1 MKEYIAKLIQKAV
14 IKLRVNIQEIA
25 VSNPTHESF
34 GDYSSSIAMQ
44 LAKQMK
50 KNPVAVAQ
58 EIVDKLP
65 SSEQIEKVDIVKP
78 GFINFWI
85 SKETLINNLSTIN
98 DTYGNSKKLSG
109 QNIILEYT
117 DPNPFK
123 EMHIGHLY
131 SNTIGESLSRLLG
144 SQGANIKRANYQGD
158 VGMHVAKSIWGLQK
172 KMEEKSIT
180 LEDLDKKNLS
190 EKVKFLGQ
198 AYAMGATAYEE
209 NEAAAQEMKDI
220 NYLVYASAQEM
231 LIKIQNWEPQI
242 NYKQFIRGSKWNLEE
257 VKALYISGRK
267 WSLDYFET
275 IYKKLGTKFD
285 FYFFESVVGEFGVK
299 IVKEYLEKGV
309 FTESN
314 GAIIFKGENYGLHTR
329 VFINSLGLPTYEAK
343 ELGLAPTKYKQFKY
357 DKSIIITGNEIK
369 EYFKVLLTALKQINP
384 ELADKTTH
392 ITHGMVRLPEGKMS
406 SRTGK
411 VLTAE
416 WLIDEVQQEVSEL
429 VNKSPKVDKK
439 DKTDVS
445 EKLTIA
451 AIKYSFLKNGIGKD
465 IAFDFNESLSMEGNS
480 GPYLEYT
487 LARCN
492 SILASHFEQLGK
504 RHPGLDPESQIDV
517 SGINNDERLILSH
530 LLKFPEVVQSAASNY
545 APQIITTYL
554 FDLAQKYNL
563 FYTQYPIL
571 KAKEQEKAVRL
582 LLTKATAQVLK
593 NGLYLLGIKTV
604 EKM

>member
-1 MKEYIAKLIQKAV
+1 MKDTLAKLLQESVQKLNIS
-14 IKLRVNIQEIA
+14 IKEIP
-25 VSNPTHESF
+25 VSNPSQESF
-34 GDYSSSIAMQ
+34 GDYSSSIALQ
-44 LAKQMK
+44 VAKQLK
-50 KNPVAVAQ
+50 RNPLEVAQ
-58 EIVDKLP
+58 EIVDNLP
-65 SSEQIEKVDIVKP
+65 ASEEIEKVEVVKP

-85 SKETLINNLSTIN
+85 AQEYFVENLNSITMN
-98 DTYGNSKKLSG
+98 ELYGNSEALAG

-131 SNTIGESLSRLLG
+131 SNTIGESLSRLLA
-144 SQGANIKRANYQGD
+144 SQGATVKRANYQGD
-158 VGMHVAKSIWGLQK
+158 VGMHVAKSIWGLKK
-172 KMEEKSIT
+172 KMDGDAIS
-180 LEDLDKKNLS
+180 LEDLEKKSLS
-190 EKVKFLGQ
+190 EKVKYLGQ

-209 NEAAAQEMKDI
+209 DKAAAQEMKDI
-220 NYLVYASAQEM
+220 NYLVYVSAQEI
-231 LIKIQNWEPQI
+231 LIKIQNWKPQI
-242 NYKQFIRGSKWNLEE
+242 DYKQFVKGSKWDLEE
-257 VKALYISGRK
+257 VKALYVSGKR

-309 FTESN
+309 FQESD
-314 GAIIFKGENYGLHTR
+314 GAIVFKGEDYGLHTR

-343 ELGLAPTKYKQFKY
+343 ELGLAPTKYELFKY
-357 DKSIIITGNEIK
+357 DKSFIITGNEIK
-369 EYFKVLLTALKQINP
+369 EYFKVLLEALKQINP
-384 ELADKTTH
+384 ELAERTTH

-416 WLIDEVQQEVSEL
+416 WLIDEVQEQISEL
-429 VNKSPKVDKK
+429 VKNSTKVEEK
-439 DKTDVS
+439 DRDDVS
-445 EKLTIA
+445 EKLSIA

-465 IAFDFNESLSMEGNS
+465 ISFDFKESLSLDGNS

-492 SILASHFEQLGK
+492 SILEQSQL
-504 RHPGLDPESQIDV
+504 RYTGLNTESLDTSI
-517 SGINNDERLILSH
+517 INDEERSIMSQLM
-530 LLKFPEVVQSAASNY
+530 KFPEVVMNAANKY
-545 APQIITTYL
+545 APQTITTYL

-563 FYTQYPIL
+563 FYTKHSVL
-571 KAKEQEKAVRL
+571 KAEGHEKSVRL
-582 LLTKATAQVLK
+582 LITKATAQVLK
-593 NGLYLLGIKTV
+593 NGLSLLGIKSV